1 MFTWGKTNP
10 KQVKKRD
17 ISEVIPAR
25 KTIKQ
30 GTEDVSIVVR
40 KLVTK
45 YNNDILASGE
55 EARKEKP
62 T

>member
-30 GTEDVSIVVR
+30 GDVLER
-40 KLVTK
+40 
-45 YNNDILASGE
+45 D
-55 EARKEKP
+55 
-62 T
+62 